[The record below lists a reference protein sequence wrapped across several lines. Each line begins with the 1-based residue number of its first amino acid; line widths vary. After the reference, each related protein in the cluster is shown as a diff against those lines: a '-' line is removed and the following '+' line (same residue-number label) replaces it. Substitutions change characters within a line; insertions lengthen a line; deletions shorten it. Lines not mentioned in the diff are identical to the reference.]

1 MTRVVLHEYCDE
13 ARKWIE
19 SHAYEQAIAIC
30 RHVLKRY
37 PKHVEAYRL
46 LGEACLEKGELAEAT
61 DVFQRLLSADPE
73 NFVAYAGLGVIY
85 EERQQVAEA
94 IWHMERAFE
103 LVPNNE
109 EIRNALRRL
118 YGRRD
123 GTEPTR
129 IKLNRVALARLY
141 SRGGQYRQA
150 IDEFNRTLE
159 LEPGRMDIKVSLLET
174 LWRDGRREQA
184 AELARDI
191 LRISPD
197 CLKAILLLGTI
208 QIEKG
213 RTEEGRALLAQA
225 RTVDPENRLA
235 QALFGDRSP
244 LPPEEVKMPRLE
256 GPLPPARTVEPGGE
270 PPGEEENE
278 FGVPESEEPLT
289 PEAPAEAPPVETAE
303 PAALASP
310 EQVVAPHEVPLTAPK
325 VPTETAPVAPCE
337 AAPVETVEPSATPP
351 IAEPTPLV
359 EAETA
364 PVAPS
369 ETAPVETVEPSVT
382 PPVAEPTPVA
392 EAEPASVASFE
403 SAPVEMPEPGATPP
417 AAEPAPMVK
426 AEPAPFASFESATEA
441 ISEPSATP
449 AAVEAAEALAPAV
462 EAATP
467 PGTSIPEPAL
477 PMEAARVEPMTQRAE
492 VVSTPEA
499 PSKPEPQATS
509 QPCMAIQVT
518 EAAAENTA
526 PPIAEV
532 TPTAEA
538 PAEATA
544 VAAAPVE
551 VPPIEKKAPEA
562 TVPVVETT
570 LEPEGRAPVVEP
582 VAVEAAPPEDSGAT
596 PGPEATLTRAEL
608 PGAVSKPPSHAE
620 APSAAFAEG
629 GTSAAPVETTVTSRS
644 VELEHFEAQLQQNPK
659 DDRTRLGLARVY
671 RDQEQIEQAL
681 DQYSVLTRAKPE
693 VLSEVIVDMES
704 IVASRPGNLAAHELL
719 ADLYTRNGQLQQALE
734 RYRWLLQQFEQK
746 SE

>member
-37 PKHVEAYRL
+37 PKHIEAYRL

-61 DVFQRLLSADPE
+61 DIFQRLLSADPE

-85 EERQQVAEA
+85 EERQQLAQA

-159 LEPGRMDIKVSLLET
+159 LEPRRMDIKVSLLET

-184 AELARDI
+184 AELAREI

-197 CLKAILLLGTI
+197 CLKATLLLGTI

-235 QALFGDRSP
+235 QVLFGDRSP

-256 GPLPPARTVEPGGE
+256 GPLPPAETVEPGGE
-270 PPGEEENE
+270 PPGEEEGE
-278 FGVPESEEPLT
+278 FGVPESEELPT
-289 PEAPAEAPPVETAE
+289 PEIPVGAPPVEAVE
-303 PAALASP
+303 PAALASL
-310 EQVVAPHEVPLTAPK
+310 EQTVTPHEVSLRAPE
-325 VPTETAPVAPCE
+325 VPPETAAEPGIMSAMTEPTPVLEESALPFAPGE
-337 AAPVETVEPSATPP
+337 AAP
-351 IAEPTPLV
+351 L
-359 EAETA
+359 
-364 PVAPS
+364 
-369 ETAPVETVEPSVT
+369 ETVEPSVT
-382 PPVAEPTPVA
+382 PFVAEPTPVA
-392 EAEPASVASFE
+392 EVEPASVAPFE
-403 SAPVEMPEPGATPP
+403 SAPVETAEPGATPP
-417 AAEPAPMVK
+417 VAEPTPMVEAK
-426 AEPAPFASFESATEA
+426 PAPAASFESATEA
-441 ISEPSATP
+441 ISEPSAMP
-449 AAVEAAEALAPAV
+449 AVVEVAEALATAA
-462 EAATP
+462 EIATP
-467 PGTSIPEPAL
+467 PQTSISEPAL
-477 PMEAARVEPMTQRAE
+477 PVEAAPIEPMTQQAE
-492 VVSTPEA
+492 VAFTPEA
-499 PSKPEPQATS
+499 PAEIEPPVIGQPFVAT
-509 QPCMAIQVT
+509 QIT
-518 EAAAENTA
+518 GAAAEKVA
-526 PPIAEV
+526 PPIAGV
-532 TPTAEA
+532 IPAPEA

-544 VAAAPVE
+544 AVAAPVD
-551 VPPIEKKAPEA
+551 VPSIEEKVPEA
-562 TVPVVETT
+562 ALPVVETT
-570 LEPEGRAPVVEP
+570 LEPEGRAPVVGP
-582 VAVEAAPPEDSGAT
+582 VAVEAAPEDSGVT
-596 PGPEATLTRAEL
+596 PGPETMLTSTEL
-608 PGAVSKPPSHAE
+608 PGAVPEP
-620 APSAAFAEG
+620 PSAASVEG
-629 GTSAAPVETTVTSRS
+629 GTSAAPVETTVSSRS

-659 DDRTRLGLARVY
+659 DGRTRLGLARAY

-693 VLSEVIVDMES
+693 VLSEAIVDMES

-719 ADLYTRNGQLQQALE
+719 ADLYAKNGQLQKALE

>member
-1 MTRVVLHEYCDE
+1 VTRVVLHEYCDE

-85 EERQQVAEA
+85 EERQQLAEA

-256 GPLPPARTVEPGGE
+256 GPPPPARTVEPGGE
-270 PPGEEENE
+270 PPGEEEDE

-289 PEAPAEAPPVETAE
+289 PDTPAEAPPVETAE

-310 EQVVAPHEVPLTAPK
+310 EQAVAPHEVPLTAPE
-325 VPTETAPVAPCE
+325 VPP
-337 AAPVETVEPSATPP
+337 
-351 IAEPTPLV
+351 
-359 EAETA
+359 
-364 PVAPS
+364 

-382 PPVAEPTPVA
+382 PPVAEPTPLVEAETAPVA
-392 EAEPASVASFE
+392 PFEAAPVETVEPSVTPPVAEPTPLVEAEP
-403 SAPVEMPEPGATPP
+403 TP
-417 AAEPAPMVK
+417 AAA
-426 AEPAPFASFESATEA
+426 FESATEA
-441 ISEPSATP
+441 IIEPSAAP
-449 AAVEAAEALAPAV
+449 ATVEAAEALAPAV
-462 EAATP
+462 ETATP

-477 PMEAARVEPMTQRAE
+477 PMEAAPVEPMTQQAK
-492 VVSTPEA
+492 VASTPEA
-499 PSKPEPQATS
+499 PAKPEPQATS
-509 QPCMAIQVT
+509 QPFVATQVT
-518 EAAAENTA
+518 EAAAENAA

-532 TPTAEA
+532 TPTTEA
-538 PAEATA
+538 LAEATA

-551 VPPIEKKAPEA
+551 VPSIEKKVPEA
-562 TVPVVETT
+562 TPLEVETA
-570 LEPEGRAPVVEP
+570 LESEGRATVVEP
-582 VAVEAAPPEDSGAT
+582 VAVQAAPPEESGVT
-596 PGPEATLTRAEL
+596 PVPEAMVSPAEL
-608 PGAVSKPPSHAE
+608 PGPVSGPSSYAE
-620 APSAAFAEG
+620 APSAAA
-629 GTSAAPVETTVTSRS
+629 TQSDALPAETTVTGRS
-644 VELEHFEAQLQQNPK
+644 IELEHFQAQLQQNPK
-659 DDRTRLGLARVY
+659 DDSTRLSLARVY

-681 DQYSVLTRAKPE
+681 EQYRVLTRAKPE
-693 VLSEVIVDMES
+693 VLSEAIVDMES

-719 ADLYTRNGQLQQALE
+719 ADLYTKNGQLQKALE